1 MPELQT
7 LSDQQNT
14 SISTKMVW
22 YGLGESQASL
32 LLPSIPAP
40 SRDKNYLSVIVAC
53 IPRLH
58 ITATHQQLRFDGKY
72 QKRWCV
78 ATNKPYS
85 LLCLQSY
92 QVKKSLTSCIFWALQ
107 LLGSLQI
114 LHIANPD
121 NPETPYMTGKRLRR
135 ITALK
140 YLSTIYPLQISEQ
153 PRHICSSGHWEGPQ
167 IPDQKNGNASESIR
181 AHDSFTTS
189 GLQRPNKN
197 NISWWVPIAHVCRS
211 PGPPGDVH
219 PSAKGPGP
227 GHPSPSGGP
236 FAWHSRT
243 TSRLAIRS
251 WKCEGPK

>member
-1 MPELQT
+1 MQGPQM

-107 LLGSLQI
+107 LPGSLQI

-140 YLSTIYPLQISEQ
+140 YLSTIYCTHCKF
-153 PRHICSSGHWEGPQ
+153 RSSRGTFAAPATEKGH
-167 IPDQKNGNASESIR
+167 KYLTKRMAT
-181 AHDSFTTS
+181 H
-189 GLQRPNKN
+189 
-197 NISWWVPIAHVCRS
+197 RS
-211 PGPPGDVH
+211 QFERMT
-219 PSAKGPGP
+219 A
-227 GHPSPSGGP
+227 
-236 FAWHSRT
+236 
-243 TSRLAIRS
+243 
-251 WKCEGPK
+251 

>member
-1 MPELQT
+1 MQELQT

-32 LLPSIPAP
+32 LLASIPAP

-140 YLSTIYPLQISEQ
+140 CKFRSSRGTFAAPATEKGHKYLPKRMAT
-153 PRHICSSGHWEGPQ
+153 H
-167 IPDQKNGNASESIR
+167 
-181 AHDSFTTS
+181 
-189 GLQRPNKN
+189 
-197 NISWWVPIAHVCRS
+197 RS
-211 PGPPGDVH
+211 QFERMTP
-219 PSAKGPGP
+219 
-227 GHPSPSGGP
+227 
-236 FAWHSRT
+236 
-243 TSRLAIRS
+243 
-251 WKCEGPK
+251 